1 MYIYIYDSEAIESI
15 ARSVSVEDFTHA
27 WIWNHYT
34 RAVHVFI
41 FGDVFLLHQVAAGA
55 VCSALNKKRPV
66 MDQETA
72 NVLFEEGAILVFLD
86 MPEGSE
92 FGMDFN
98 SWNVGPNFRGMKMI
112 PPGVHFVYYR

>member
-1 MYIYIYDSEAIESI
+1 
-15 ARSVSVEDFTHA
+15 
-27 WIWNHYT
+27 
-34 RAVHVFI
+34 
-41 FGDVFLLHQVAAGA
+41 
-55 VCSALNKKRPV
+55 

-72 NVLFEEGAILVFLD
+72 NVLFEEGATVVFRD

-112 PPGVHFVYYR
+112 PPGIHFVYYR

>member
-1 MYIYIYDSEAIESI
+1 MSFKSSLKRVVVAFFCSCVFVTPGGVNNSLNRERHIYA
-15 ARSVSVEDFTHA
+15 
-27 WIWNHYT
+27 
-34 RAVHVFI
+34 
-41 FGDVFLLHQVAAGA
+41 
-55 VCSALNKKRPV
+55 

-72 NVLFEEGAILVFLD
+72 NALFEEGAILVFLD

-112 PPGVHFVYYR
+112 PAGVHFVYYR